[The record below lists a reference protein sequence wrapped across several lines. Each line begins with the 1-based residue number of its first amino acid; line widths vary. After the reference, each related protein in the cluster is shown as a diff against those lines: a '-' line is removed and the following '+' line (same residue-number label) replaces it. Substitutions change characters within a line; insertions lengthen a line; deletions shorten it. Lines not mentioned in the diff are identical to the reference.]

1 MEIASLRFGLEW
13 IYKTKVEIV
22 NIGFENPNMK
32 SFFIDGG
39 LQDMEFKVCF
49 KYEIKISCHLEYAY
63 LSKFKL

>member
-32 SFFIDGG
+32 MNSWMVACRLWNSKFASNMKSFFMDGG
-39 LQDMEFKVCF
+39 L
-49 KYEIKISCHLEYAY
+49 
-63 LSKFKL
+63 